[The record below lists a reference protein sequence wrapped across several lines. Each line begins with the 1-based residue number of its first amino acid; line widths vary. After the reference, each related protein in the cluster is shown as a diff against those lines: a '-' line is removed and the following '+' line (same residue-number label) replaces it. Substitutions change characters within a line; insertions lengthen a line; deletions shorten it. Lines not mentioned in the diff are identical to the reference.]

1 MYHHDSRRPNVSS
14 ARPVGVPMVK
24 YSGNMHGD
32 ESVGRE
38 VIIALATHLLANYG
52 VQERVTQLL
61 DNTEIHLVPSM
72 NPDGFEAVTRG
83 NYNQVDLNRGFPGAE
98 LLGATRAELLEDREP
113 EVAAMMQWTLDNPFV
128 ISINFHDGAVVAN
141 YPWDQRGQRPW
152 EKSERFRGPAA
163 VLEGLPY
170 TGDHEDFLM
179 LAKLYADRHATMAAG
194 DSGCGKFAGGITNGA
209 EWYEISGGMQDFNY
223 LYTNCM
229 DITLELSCVKKPLA
243 RMLQAEWEANLE
255 PMLAYLEV
263 AKSVLHGVV
272 RDTSGQPV
280 EAAHLQVVFSEDPY
294 NSISDV
300 GRNKDIL
307 TTEAGE
313 YWRVL
318 APGSY
323 RVKAVKG
330 PFSQSIK

>member
-1 MYHHDSRRPNVSS
+1 
-14 ARPVGVPMVK
+14 
-24 YSGNMHGD
+24 
-32 ESVGRE
+32 
-38 VIIALATHLLANYG
+38 
-52 VQERVTQLL
+52 
-61 DNTEIHLVPSM
+61 
-72 NPDGFEAVTRG
+72 
-83 NYNQVDLNRGFPGAE
+83 
-98 LLGATRAELLEDREP
+98 
-113 EVAAMMQWTLDNPFV
+113 
-128 ISINFHDGAVVAN
+128 
-141 YPWDQRGQRPW
+141 
-152 EKSERFRGPAA
+152 
-163 VLEGLPY
+163 
-170 TGDHEDFLM
+170 M
-179 LAKLYADRHATMAAG
+179 LAVEPTMQTMSDPNATL
-194 DSGCGKFAGGITNGA
+194 SCQKFEGGITNGA
-209 EWYEISGGMQDFNY
+209 EWYEIQGGMQDFNY

-330 PFSQSIK
+330 S